1 MLRLDQALGKPTR
14 RMPKIANKCLIFQVK
29 PFAGSAV
36 FRHYCQT
43 VKVLLFEKSHRET
56 HSS

>member
-1 MLRLDQALGKPTR
+1 
-14 RMPKIANKCLIFQVK
+14 MPKIANKCLIFQVK